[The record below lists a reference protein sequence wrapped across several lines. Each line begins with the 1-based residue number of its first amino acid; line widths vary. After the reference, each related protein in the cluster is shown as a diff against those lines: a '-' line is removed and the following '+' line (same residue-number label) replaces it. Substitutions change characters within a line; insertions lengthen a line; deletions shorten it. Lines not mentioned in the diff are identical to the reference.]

1 MKNKE
6 DKTMWKDFLELDG
19 ILETPEE
26 INKAVTDLTLD
37 PEPMFDTDSDDWK
50 MWVEYRDGKTIILQD
65 GV

>member
-1 MKNKE
+1 
-6 DKTMWKDFLELDG
+6 MWKDFLELDG

-26 INKAVTDLTLD
+26 INKAVEDLTLD
-37 PEPMFDTDSDDWK
+37 PEPMFDTDSDDWQ

>member
-1 MKNKE
+1 
-6 DKTMWKDFLELDG
+6 MWKDFLELDG

-37 PEPMFDTDSDDWK
+37 PESMFDTDSDDWK

>member
-1 MKNKE
+1 MR
-6 DKTMWKDFLELDG
+6 KDFLELDG

-26 INKAVTDLTLD
+26 INKAVADLTLD

-50 MWVEYRDGKTIILQD
+50 MWVEYRDGKMIILQD